1 MTKQEILKKM
11 GTLGDVTKG
20 YFPTEEEI
28 EEETVDTDIP
38 YLILFMSTDPFTR
51 LDHKKKD
58 DPEYKNTVKYT
69 KAYADDLS
77 EEEFY

>member
-1 MTKQEILKKM
+1 MER
-11 GTLGDVTKG
+11 LGDVTRG

-38 YLILFMSTDPFTR
+38 YLIFYMSTDPFTR
-51 LDHKKKD
+51 LDLKKKN

-69 KAYADDLS
+69 KAYAGDLTD
-77 EEEFY
+77 EEFY